1 MTCTKLLGA
10 LLAILGYH
18 ATAQATQLINNTG
31 LVGPSQVLTFSEV
44 VLPSESLVTNQYAGF
59 GVTFSP
65 GMFYNTQPFFFPT
78 PSLANFNFSG
88 GLSSPSSI
96 VFSQD
101 LTEVAL
107 AVQTTPGTT
116 IFSALLNNII
126 VESFTAGTTS
136 STLPNLAQ
144 ASNFYGFTNI
154 VFDEIRILPNTTFFQ
169 MDNLQLTP
177 SSVPEPGTL
186 ALLGLGL
193 AGLFVP
199 KRRTS
204 A

>member
-1 MTCTKLLGA
+1 MTHTKLLGA
-10 LLAILGYH
+10 LLVILGYH

-31 LVGPSQVLTFSEV
+31 LASPSQVLTFSEV
-44 VLPSESLVTNQYAGF
+44 VLPPESLITNQYAGF

-65 GMFYNTQPFFFPT
+65 GMFYNTQPVFFPT

-88 GLSSPSSI
+88 GLSNPSSI
-96 VFSQD
+96 LFSQD

-107 AVQTTPGTT
+107 AVQTNPGTT
-116 IFSALLNNII
+116 TFSALLDNIV
-126 VESFTAGTTS
+126 VESFTAGTT
-136 STLPNLAQ
+136 LNQ

-154 VFDEIRILPNTTFFQ
+154 VFDEIRILSNTTFFQ
-169 MDNLQLTP
+169 MDNLQLSP

-193 AGLFVP
+193 AGLLVP
-199 KRRTS
+199 KRRNR